1 MPSHKILQII
11 PPDESLSQTLTSA
24 LGISGLVA
32 QVLINRGL
40 ATPEAADRFLH
51 PDTADLHDPLRF
63 TDMRKAVA
71 LVHEAR
77 RKKQRVMVF
86 GDYDAD
92 GITSLVL
99 VKTTLAR
106 LGLDVVPYIPHRIKE
121 GYSLSGNI
129 LSLVKKEKVQLL
141 VTVDCGTSSHRHIQ
155 ELRDNGVEVIVTDH
169 HEPHGEQSLS
179 ASALINPKL
188 PGSGYPFRDLA
199 GVGVAYKFCQ
209 AVSGKALLDDLDMVV
224 LGTIADVVPLNGEN
238 RIFVKAGLPVISGS
252 SRPGLRA
259 LLASSGIMGKDV
271 TAGLVSFVLGPRIN
285 ASGRMGTAETSL
297 RLLLSEKQ
305 DEADAL
311 AKEIEAHN
319 RQRQKVEG
327 AIMEEAQHMIDRE
340 INFKDHRVIVVA
352 KEGWHQGVLGVVA
365 SKLAD
370 RFYRPTILISVT
382 EGLCKGSGRSIK
394 NFHLFEALGDCRELL
409 DNFGGHAHAV
419 GLVINSANIADFR
432 DKINRL
438 AQDRLRL
445 EDLMPSLEID
455 MAISL
460 NDFDGK
466 VIDELEMLEPYGTGN
481 RQPLFLTR
489 DLRLKGQAQV
499 MGRETLKFW
508 VTDGVT
514 TYQAIGFGMSSL
526 CRDLENANSFDL
538 VFYPRRDR
546 WQGDDAVILEVE
558 DIFFK

>member
-1 MPSHKILQII
+1 MYSHKIIQI
-11 PPDESLSQTLTSA
+11 PAPNDTLSGDIVKA
-24 LGISGLVA
+24 LGISPLVA
-32 QVLINRGL
+32 QILINRGVK
-40 ATPEAADRFLH
+40 TPEAASRFLG
-51 PDTADLHDPLRF
+51 PDTRDLIDPFRF
-63 TDMRKAVA
+63 ADMRKAVA
-71 LVHEAR
+71 LVQEAR
-77 RKKQRVMVF
+77 RKKERIMVF

-92 GITSLVL
+92 GITALV
-99 VKTTLAR
+99 VIKTTLER
-106 LGLDVVPYIPHRIKE
+106 LGCDAVTYIPHRIKE

-129 LSLVKKEKVQLL
+129 LSLVKENKAGLL
-141 VTVDCGTSSHRHIQ
+141 ITADCGTSSNRHIQ
-155 ELRDNGVEVIVTDH
+155 ELRRNGIEVIVTDH
-169 HEPHGEQSLS
+169 HEPHGEGALS
-179 ASALINPKL
+179 ASASINPKL
-188 PGSGYPFRDLA
+188 SDSGYPFRDLA

-209 AVSGKALLDDLDMVV
+209 AVSAKPLFEDLDMVT
-224 LGTIADVVPLNGEN
+224 LGTIADVVPLSGEN
-238 RIFVKAGLPVISGS
+238 RVFVKQGLPVLSES
-252 SRPGLRA
+252 KRPGLVA
-259 LLASSGIMGKDV
+259 LLESSGIIGKEI
-271 TAGLVSFVLGPRIN
+271 TAGLVSFVLAPRIN
-285 ASGRMGTAETSL
+285 ASGRMGAAETSL

-305 DEADAL
+305 EEAQLL
-311 AKEIEAHN
+311 AQEIEAHN
-319 RQRQKVEG
+319 RKRQKVEG
-327 AIMEEAQHMIDRE
+327 AILEEAQHLIDRE

-370 RFYRPTILISVT
+370 KFYRPTILISLT

-394 NFHLFEALGDCRELL
+394 NFHLFSALGDCRELL

-419 GLVINSANIADFR
+419 GLVIDSVNIADFR

-445 EDLMPSLEID
+445 EDLLPSLEID
-455 MAISL
+455 MAVSL
-460 NDFDGK
+460 HDFDGK

-499 MGRETLKFW
+499 LGRETLKFW

-514 TYQAIGFGMSSL
+514 THQAIGFGMSSL
-526 CRDLENANSFDL
+526 CRDLENSNCFDL